1 MALTISIF
9 IEVNTQYY
17 FKSDFFS
24 SNNSLWNFLPAFV
37 NQISPSSYS
46 LRDKMDQRDARSGIK
61 LRNVVV
67 APEKG

>member
-1 MALTISIF
+1 MGPTSKVRNF
-9 IEVNTQYY
+9 ILSPILRKK
-17 FKSDFFS
+17 FLMK
-24 SNNSLWNFLPAFV
+24 LPAFV